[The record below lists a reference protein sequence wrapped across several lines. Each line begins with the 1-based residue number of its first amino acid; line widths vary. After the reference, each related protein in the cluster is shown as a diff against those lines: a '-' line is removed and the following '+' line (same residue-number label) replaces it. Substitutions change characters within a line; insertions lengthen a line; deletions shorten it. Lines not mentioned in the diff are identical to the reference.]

1 MKRVFI
7 FLTVVCL
14 FSCKQK
20 AAQTSPIHSTYKPEA
35 VKLNDSAVKVATT
48 VTQTPRPQVLTTA
61 IGLLNQATS
70 IDTSYYTAYWNKR
83 AYQIEAR
90 QYTDAFATGKQMLK
104 LSPDNADDYTCQGMI
119 SEMALDSVGAVKYFN
134 QAISLY
140 NSILDTMNVNNKD
153 YKPMELG
160 KAMDLIMVN
169 QRTNGNEILKK
180 LQDDSQGIFE
190 KKSYKKYI
198 NLSKNGVVNN
208 YTPGKYDE

>member
-20 AAQTSPIHSTYKPEA
+20 AAQTPKIHRTYKPEA
-35 VKLNDSAVKVATT
+35 VKLNDSAVKVANAPANI
-48 VTQTPRPQVLTTA
+48 PRPQVLTTA

-90 QYTDAFATGKQMLK
+90 QYTDALATGKQMIK
-104 LSPDNADDYTCQGMI
+104 LSPDNADDYTCQGMVN
-119 SEMALDSVGAVKYFN
+119 EMALDSVSALKYFN

-140 NSILDTMNVNNKD
+140 SSVLDTMDVNNKD
-153 YKPMELG
+153 YKAMELG

-169 QRTNGNEILKK
+169 QRTNGNVILKK

-190 KKSYKKYI
+190 RKSYKKYI
-198 NLSKNGVVNN
+198 NLSKNGIVNN

>member
-7 FLTVVCL
+7 FLTVVCIL
-14 FSCKQK
+14 GCKQK
-20 AAQTSPIHSTYKPEA
+20 AAQTAQIHRTYKPEA
-35 VKLNDSAVKVATT
+35 VKLNDSAVKVASE

-61 IGLLNQATS
+61 ISLLNQATS

-90 QYTDAFATGKQMLK
+90 QYTDALATGRQMIK
-104 LSPDNADDYTCQGMI
+104 LSPNNADDYTCQGMI
-119 SEMALDSVGAVKYFN
+119 SEMALDSVNALKYFN
-134 QAISLY
+134 NAIIAY
-140 NSILDTMNVNNKD
+140 NRILDTMDISNSK
-153 YKPMELG
+153 YKPMQLG

-169 QRTNGNEILKK
+169 QRTNGNAIFKK

-198 NLSKNGVVNN
+198 NLSKNGIVNN
-208 YTPGKYDE
+208 YVPGKYDE